1 MAYNIDAEA
10 KEVLTTAI
18 TNLDKELRDIN
29 HKVPCPSTLRQSH
42 PVSTVADLQIRS
54 IATPSSATQSIR
66 YKFHYHKNLH
76 NFH

>member
-1 MAYNIDAEA
+1 MTFNIDAEA

-42 PVSTVADLQIRS
+42 PVSTVADLQTRS
-54 IATPSSATQSIR
+54 IVTPSSATQSIR
-66 YKFHYHKNLH
+66 YKSHYHKSHH
-76 NFH
+76 NFY